1 MDRKNRPLAVVVGG
15 VNIDIGGHSAAPL
28 VAKDSNPGRVTV
40 CPGGVGRNIAHNLC
54 LLGVNTCL
62 LTAMGD
68 DLYANHIEAS
78 CEVLGIDVSRALRK
92 PGSTTST
99 YIYLNDSDGDMA
111 LALSDMAICNLITP
125 EYLQANRDIIDRADV
140 IVMDTN
146 IPVESI
152 AWIAENSHVPV
163 FADPVSTAK
172 AEKLRPVLPKIHTLK
187 PNILEAELLTG
198 LPATNDISLFHIG
211 RALLDTGLQRAAVTL
226 GSRGTLAADR
236 SAIEIIPRCNA
247 KVRNA
252 TGAGDAYMAALVW
265 GWLQGREFRDSCRI
279 AGAAAALAIESEETV
294 NPYLTPEAILSRL
307 AGS

>member
-1 MDRKNRPLAVVVGG
+1 MDRNGRPLAVVVGG

-54 LLGVNTCL
+54 LLGVDTCL

-68 DLYANHIEAS
+68 DLYANHIADS
-78 CEVLGIDVSRALRK
+78 CEDLGIDVSHALRV
-92 PGSTTST
+92 PRGTTST
-99 YIYLNDSDGDMA
+99 YLYLNDSDGDMA
-111 LALSDMAICNLITP
+111 LALSDMAICEKITP
-125 EYLQANRDIIDRADV
+125 QYLQKNRDLIGRADV
-140 IVMDTN
+140 IVIDTN
-146 IPVESI
+146 IPAESI
-152 AWIAENSHVPV
+152 AWIAGNSPVPV

-187 PNILEAELLTG
+187 PNLMEAELLTG
-198 LPATNDISLFHIG
+198 LPVANDISLFHIG

-247 KVRNA
+247 HVRNA

-265 GWLQGREFRDSCRI
+265 SWLQGRNFRDSCRV

-294 NPYLTPEAILSRL
+294 NPLLTPEAILSRL

>member
-1 MDRKNRPLAVVVGG
+1 MDKNGRPLAGVVGG

-54 LLGVNTCL
+54 LLGVDTCL

-68 DLYANHIEAS
+68 DLYANHIADS
-78 CEVLGIDVSRALRK
+78 CEDLGIDVSHALRV
-92 PGSTTST
+92 PRGTTST
-99 YIYLNDSDGDMA
+99 YLYLNDSDGDMA
-111 LALSDMAICNLITP
+111 LALSDMAICEKITP
-125 EYLQANRDIIDRADV
+125 QYLQENRDLIGRADV
-140 IVMDTN
+140 IVIDTN
-146 IPVESI
+146 IPAESI
-152 AWIAENSHVPV
+152 AWIAGNSPVPV

-187 PNILEAELLTG
+187 PNLMEAELLTG
-198 LPATNDISLFHIG
+198 LPAANDISLFHIG

-226 GSRGTLAADR
+226 DSRGTLAADR

-247 KVRNA
+247 HVRNA

-265 GWLQGREFRDSCRI
+265 SWLQGRNFRDSCRI
-279 AGAAAALAIESEETV
+279 AGAAAALAIESQETV
-294 NPYLTPEAILSRL
+294 NPRLSPEAVLERL
-307 AGS
+307 EKS

>member
-1 MDRKNRPLAVVVGG
+1 MDRNGRPLAVVVGG

-54 LLGVNTCL
+54 LLGVDTCL

-68 DLYANHIEAS
+68 DLYANHIADS
-78 CEVLGIDVSRALRK
+78 CEDLGIDVSHALRV
-92 PGSTTST
+92 PRGTTST
-99 YIYLNDSDGDMA
+99 YLYLNDSDGDMA
-111 LALSDMAICNLITP
+111 LALSDMAICEKITP
-125 EYLQANRDIIDRADV
+125 QYLQENRDLIGRADV
-140 IVMDTN
+140 IVIDTN
-146 IPVESI
+146 IPAESI
-152 AWIAENSHVPV
+152 AWIAENSPVPV

-187 PNILEAELLTG
+187 PNLMEAELLTG
-198 LPATNDISLFHIG
+198 LPAANDISLFHIG

-247 KVRNA
+247 HVRNA

-265 GWLQGREFRDSCRI
+265 SWLQGRNFRDSCRI
-279 AGAAAALAIESEETV
+279 AGAAAALAIESQETV
-294 NPYLTPEAILSRL
+294 NPRLSPEAVLERL
-307 AGS
+307 EKS

>member
-1 MDRKNRPLAVVVGG
+1 MDRNGRPLAGVVGG

-54 LLGVNTCL
+54 LLGVDTCL

-68 DLYANHIEAS
+68 DLYANHIADS
-78 CEVLGIDVSRALRK
+78 CEDLGIDVSHALRV
-92 PGSTTST
+92 PRGTTST
-99 YIYLNDSDGDMA
+99 YLYLNDSDGDMA
-111 LALSDMAICNLITP
+111 LALSDMAICEKITP
-125 EYLQANRDIIDRADV
+125 QYLQENRDLIGRADV
-140 IVMDTN
+140 IVIDTN
-146 IPVESI
+146 IPAESI
-152 AWIAENSHVPV
+152 AWIAENSPVPV

-187 PNILEAELLTG
+187 PNLMEAELLTG
-198 LPATNDISLFHIG
+198 LPAANDISLFHIG

-226 GSRGTLAADR
+226 DSRGTLAADR

-247 KVRNA
+247 HVRNA

-265 GWLQGREFRDSCRI
+265 SWLQGRNFRDSCRI
-279 AGAAAALAIESEETV
+279 AGAAAALAIESQETV
-294 NPYLTPEAILSRL
+294 NPRLSPEAVLERL
-307 AGS
+307 EKS

>member
-1 MDRKNRPLAVVVGG
+1 MDRNGRPLAVVVGG

-68 DLYANHIEAS
+68 DLYASHIADS
-78 CEVLGIDVSRALRK
+78 CEDLGIDLSHALRV
-92 PGSTTST
+92 PRGTTST
-99 YIYLNDSDGDMA
+99 YLYLNDSDGDMA
-111 LALSDMAICNLITP
+111 LALSDMAICENITP
-125 EYLQANRDIIDRADV
+125 QYLQENLDLIGRADV
-140 IVMDTN
+140 IVIDTN
-146 IPVESI
+146 IPAESI
-152 AWIAENSHVPV
+152 AWIAGNSPAPV

-187 PNILEAELLTG
+187 PNLMEAELLTG
-198 LPATNDISLFHIG
+198 LPAANDISLFHIG

-247 KVRNA
+247 HVRNA

-265 GWLQGREFRDSCRI
+265 SWLQGRDFRDSCRI
-279 AGAAAALAIESEETV
+279 AGAAAALAIESQETV
-294 NPYLTPEAILSRL
+294 NPSLSPDAVLERL
-307 AGS
+307 EKS

>member
-1 MDRKNRPLAVVVGG
+1 MDRNGRPLAVVVGG

-54 LLGVNTCL
+54 LLGVDTCL

-68 DLYANHIEAS
+68 DLYANHIADS
-78 CEVLGIDVSRALRK
+78 CEDLGIDVSHALRV
-92 PGSTTST
+92 PRGTTST
-99 YIYLNDSDGDMA
+99 YLYLNDSDGDMA
-111 LALSDMAICNLITP
+111 LALSDMAICEKITP
-125 EYLQANRDIIDRADV
+125 QYLQKNRDLIGRADV
-140 IVMDTN
+140 IVIDTN
-146 IPVESI
+146 IPAESI
-152 AWIAENSHVPV
+152 AWIAGNSPVPV

-187 PNILEAELLTG
+187 PNLMEAELLTG
-198 LPATNDISLFHIG
+198 LPVANDISLFHIG

-247 KVRNA
+247 HVRNA

-265 GWLQGREFRDSCRI
+265 SWLQGRNFRDSCRI
-279 AGAAAALAIESEETV
+279 AGAAAALAIESQETV
-294 NPYLTPEAILSRL
+294 NPRLSPEAVLERL
-307 AGS
+307 EKS

>member
-1 MDRKNRPLAVVVGG
+1 MDRNGRPLAVVVGG

-54 LLGVNTCL
+54 LLGVDTCL
-62 LTAMGD
+62 LTAIGD
-68 DLYANHIEAS
+68 DLYANHIADS
-78 CEVLGIDVSRALRK
+78 CEDLGIDVSHALRV
-92 PGSTTST
+92 PRGTTST
-99 YIYLNDSDGDMA
+99 YLYLNDSDGDMA
-111 LALSDMAICNLITP
+111 LALSDMAICEKITP
-125 EYLQANRDIIDRADV
+125 QYLQENLDLIGRADV
-140 IVMDTN
+140 IVIDTN
-146 IPVESI
+146 IPAESI
-152 AWIAENSHVPV
+152 AWIAGNSPVPV

-187 PNILEAELLTG
+187 PNLMEAELLTG
-198 LPATNDISLFHIG
+198 LPAANDISLFHIG

-247 KVRNA
+247 HVRNA

-265 GWLQGREFRDSCRI
+265 SWLQGRNFRDSCRI
-279 AGAAAALAIESEETV
+279 AGAAAALAIESQETV
-294 NPYLTPEAILSRL
+294 NPRLSPEAVLERL
-307 AGS
+307 EKS